1 MEKFENFKIDFK
13 KVVRTHLL
21 LTNFLVKY
29 RPRSVK
35 KVIISPFNKIVFPRV
50 YGMVY
55 KNLEYNPFKY
65 DKDSPTVT
73 SEDFDNFEVVFV
85 GDKGGLEIYFPM
97 SDYVTLSVFIQGCGI
112 LASSS
117 TPIVNQYEEYEE
129 LVEKL
134 PFEFSERTI
143 SENDPVLSSI
153 KDNARLGVA
162 TMTTIYLLHN
172 FNNDTVVEGE
182 PFSDVAR
189 DYIEFM
195 RKKIVEL
202 GDTPTDTVE
211 SMAFIDTL
219 LGRL

>member
-1 MEKFENFKIDFK
+1 MEELRNFKIDFK
-13 KVVRTHLL
+13 KVVRAHLL

-55 KNLEYNPFKY
+55 KDLEYNPFKY

-97 SDYVTLSVFIQGCGI
+97 SDYVILSVFIQGGGI

-117 TPIVNQYEEYEE
+117 TPIVNQYEGYEE
-129 LVEKL
+129 LVKKL

-143 SENDPVLSSI
+143 NEDDPVLSLI
-153 KDNARLGVA
+153 KDNTRLGVA

-172 FNNDTVVEGE
+172 FNNNIVVEGE
-182 PFSDVAR
+182 PFSDVAK
-189 DYIEFM
+189 DYVESIRKRVVEF
-195 RKKIVEL
+195 
-202 GDTPTDTVE
+202 GDTLTDTVE
-211 SMAFIDTL
+211 SMAFIDAL
-219 LGRL
+219 LGKL